1 MKLFTSLRLHKITCV
16 YHYCSFLEI
25 LFTNLIDFDWYN
37 IIPHFYITE
46 QVKNIIDF
54 SVDYSNNC
62 FKLISYCKSNIVYKE
77 DNVIEPNRIILFLTT
92 FYNNFYK
99 GCVLQVVKFLLSNIQ
114 FPFKCRYRRKRTS
127 NDKGLHKFLALK
139 GNDQDTFAYNSSVV
153 YFYPYNILTLWI
165 KKKEGI
171 FVV

>member
-1 MKLFTSLRLHKITCV
+1 MM
-16 YHYCSFLEI
+16 
-25 LFTNLIDFDWYN
+25 
-37 IIPHFYITE
+37 
-46 QVKNIIDF
+46 
-54 SVDYSNNC
+54 NC

-99 GCVLQVVKFLLSNIQ
+99 GCVLQVAKFLLSNIQ

>member
-1 MKLFTSLRLHKITCV
+1 MKLFTSLRLHKITCA

-25 LFTNLIDFDWYN
+25 LFTNLIDSDWYN
-37 IIPHFYITE
+37 IITDFYIIE
-46 QVKNIIDF
+46 QVDSSLISLIFNRL
-54 SVDYSNNC
+54 
-62 FKLISYCKSNIVYKE
+62 KLISYCKSKMVWKW
-77 DNVIEPNRIILFLTT
+77 DNVIEPNRTILFS
-92 FYNNFYK
+92 YNI
-99 GCVLQVVKFLLSNIQ
+99 LQKKIIKDVFSKSLSFLLSNIQ
-114 FPFKCRYRRKRTS
+114 FPFKCRYRSKRTS